1 MNVVGIDV
9 GAARHVAAVC
19 REGKDEAER
28 TVLRITSNR
37 AGFDDLDAWMTK
49 QEQVGLVVM
58 ESSGHYWMPLAS
70 HLHRRGVAVAVVNP
84 LSAKYFA
91 KSRLQRSKSDP
102 ADARTLAVL
111 GMSTHPIPR
120 EPLVGTEL
128 REAARFAMTL
138 VSEQAKVCQRIQ
150 RLVDLGFPE
159 LRDAF
164 EDPTCASALAV
175 LREAPTAAAVRR
187 KRTTTL
193 AQAARP
199 GARSRAIGAKRAA
212 LLKAAAA
219 GSVAPPELADQV
231 SFQLELL
238 IDQYDLLERQIEQA
252 ERRVAQLLDGDVA
265 RRLQTIPGVGPST
278 AATLMAEI
286 GDIFR
291 FGDVDQLLAYA
302 GVHPREA
309 SSGRKGANPETS
321 WHMAKSGNAHLRAAL
336 YRMAMVGVRHNPVI
350 AAHYARKR
358 AAGKSKMN
366 ALGHCMSKAL
376 ALVWG
381 VWRNGRD
388 FDPAYGS

>member
-1 MNVVGIDV
+1 MNVVGIDI

-19 REGKDEAER
+19 REGKGEAER
-28 TVLRITSNR
+28 AVLRISSDR
-37 AGFDDLDAWMTK
+37 AGFNELDGWITK
-49 QEQVGLVVM
+49 QGAVDLVVM

-70 HLHRRGVAVAVVNP
+70 HLRRQGVSVAVVNP

-111 GMSTHPIPR
+111 GMSTRPTPR
-120 EPLVGTEL
+120 EPLAGAEL
-128 REAARFAMTL
+128 REATRFAITL

-159 LRDAF
+159 LREAF
-164 EDPTCASALAV
+164 DDPTCASALAV
-175 LREAPTAAAVRR
+175 LRQAPTAAAARR
-187 KRTTTL
+187 KRTSTL

-199 GARSRAIGAKRAA
+199 GTGRRAIGAKRAEH
-212 LLKAAAA
+212 LKAVAER
-219 GSVAPPELADQV
+219 SVAPPELDRQV
-231 SFQLELL
+231 SFELSLL

-252 ERRVAQLLDGDVA
+252 EHRVAGLLDGDVA

-278 AATLMAEI
+278 AATLLAEI

-291 FGDVDQLLAYA
+291 FTDVDQLLAYA

-309 SSGRKGANPETS
+309 SSGRKGSNPETS
-321 WHMAKSGNAHLRAAL
+321 WHMAKTGNAHLRAAL

-376 ALVWG
+376 TLVWG
-381 VWRNGRD
+381 VWRGDRD
-388 FDPAYGS
+388 FDPAYRA